1 MIKNGPSLQ
10 QCSFARGFYK
20 LFTIE
25 VVMID
30 YKGNGARRFRI
41 QDSSSTEYRLSWNR
55 RCFSVSWRDWWNIA
69 ETLRP
74 AYVKTKKE
82 DTLVTALLVH
92 IKKKHIKR
100 LVFYTCFSSHPSPQ
114 KTAEAVLNLS
124 SSAKVFFGNAFVSAP
139 RSDAALRGASH
150 AQPHPK
156 LVVSS
161 NGGTLKSTVY
171 NGPSHLKL
179 GWELGVA
186 LWLRKSPNW

>member
-92 IKKKHIKR
+92 IKKKTYQTVGFLYMFFLTSI
-100 LVFYTCFSSHPSPQ
+100 PQ
-114 KTAEAVLNLS
+114 KNRWSCVESVVFGQGLLRQCVCLGAAIRCCIAGRVPCSATSEAGGFLQW
-124 SSAKVFFGNAFVSAP
+124 GY
-139 RSDAALRGASH
+139 
-150 AQPHPK
+150 PK
-156 LVVSS
+156 IDGL
-161 NGGTLKSTVY
+161 
-171 NGPSHLKL
+171 
-179 GWELGVA
+179 
-186 LWLRKSPNW
+186 